1 MTVRGAAARP
11 PALLLALL
19 PLFSACAVP
28 AGRPSRTAPAA
39 APRGPASAD
48 VVEKRVFRLS
58 KTPDPGLEMAL
69 EGILSASHD
78 DAMAA
83 LPGSGVRDIGFTYS
97 LAPRGAIYPFSEIEV
112 SCIVQRRYADR
123 RGPELCAV
131 FFGALDARLGEALAG
146 KQ

>member
-1 MTVRGAAARP
+1 MTGGGTAARP

-19 PLFSACAVP
+19 PLFAACAVP
-28 AGRPSRTAPAA
+28 SGRPSAVPAA
-39 APRGPASAD
+39 APSGPASAD
-48 VVEKRVFRLS
+48 VVEKRVFQLS
-58 KTPDPGLEMAL
+58 KTPDPDLEMAL

-83 LPGSGVRDIGFTYS
+83 LPAGARDIGFTYS
-97 LAPRGAIYPFSEIEV
+97 LSPRGAIYPFSEVEV

-131 FFGALDARLGEALAG
+131 FFGALDARLGKALAG
-146 KQ
+146 KR